1 MADADVHRYLKLFT
15 FEPLN
20 ELEKLMEEHNK
31 DASKRVAQH
40 KLAKEVLRIVHGQ
53 KIAEDT
59 EQEHRSLFKKPS
71 TSLPQMPA
79 KANRESPADV
89 NRVLNE
95 TAPIVNA
102 DSPPFHSLT
111 LPKSLVY
118 NQPISRVLYHA
129 GMVASRSEGHR
140 MIVNKGA
147 YLGARPGGTGTMSDQ
162 VDWTPAT
169 NFEGKETENYIIGGD
184 TLVMRV
190 GKWKVK
196 IIKIISDE
204 EFEEQGLM
212 APGWEEMRAGK
223 EMKPLTDQKRPDP
236 GEDPVRAEP
245 ALLGQLL

>member
-59 EQEHRSLFKKPS
+59 EQEHRSLFKKPL

-79 KANRESPADV
+79 KANRESPPDV

-102 DSPPFHSLT
+102 DSPPFRSLT

-184 TLVMRV
+184 TLFMRV

-212 APGWEEMRAGK
+212 APGWEEMREGK
-223 EMKPLTDQKRPDP
+223 EVKPLTDQK
-236 GEDPVRAEP
+236 
-245 ALLGQLL
+245 